1 MDAGGRGGHAVALGS
16 TGEIAADEMASFPR
30 HSSLCSA
37 FRSLTRG
44 SLLSA
49 AAAEREPDL
58 GCAIS
63 GLCTRASHGPPDLFR
78 LAQ

>member
-30 HSSLCSA
+30 HSSPCSA

-44 SLLSA
+44 PLLSA
-49 AAAEREPDL
+49 ATAAREPEL
-58 GCAIS
+58 GCAVL
-63 GLCTRASHGPPDLFR
+63 GCVRAQSW
-78 LAQ
+78 AA